1 MLRKGVVLL
10 LIAVAVVCWHF
21 GFGDAGDSELPGDE
35 VQMIVLRHKSG
46 VGGESGETS
55 DGIFEEIVE
64 EIALEE
70 ALVGF
75 VAAEMPASYAEA
87 ALMAQAVAARSF
99 VMSRFLADGEVC
111 DDSGHCLAYCDEA
124 GRKERWGRDF
134 AANEAKI
141 RAAVAAT
148 AGEVLVVEGMIVAAY
163 FHAVCGG
170 MTESAA
176 ALWGGAEIYPA
187 AECLWDGGGVAAQFY
202 GRDEVAGRLEIAAE
216 ELPLLCVTART
227 ASGRVREVSCGSRH
241 WSGAEVRRLL
251 GLASANFCWLST
263 GEGYYFSVLGS
274 GHGVGMCQKGAGGMA
289 AAGYDYREI
298 LARYY
303 GGCKVVEIV
312 EIMRLSEL
320 GDSVESVELA
330 DGERVGV

>member
-1 MLRKGVVLL
+1 MGKKGIVLL
-10 LIAVAVVCWHF
+10 PLLITVVGVCWHF
-21 GFGDAGDSELPGDE
+21 GFGDAGDSEVPGDWE
-35 VQMIVLRHKSG
+35 QMIVLRHTG
-46 VGGESGETS
+46 DVGGES
-55 DGIFEEIVE
+55 DEIVE

-75 VAAEMPASYAEA
+75 VAAEMPASYGEA

-134 AANEAKI
+134 VANEAKI

-148 AGEVLVVEGMIVAAY
+148 CGEVLAVDGSIVAAY

-176 ALWGGAEIYPA
+176 VLWGGSEVYPA
-187 AECLWDGGGVAAQFY
+187 AECLWDGGGAVAQFF
-202 GRDEVAGRLEIAAE
+202 GRDEVAGRLGIAAD

-241 WSGAEVRRLL
+241 WSGAEVRQLL
-251 GLASANFCWLST
+251 GLGSANFCWLST

-274 GHGVGMCQKGAGGMA
+274 GHGVGMCQEGAGGMA
-289 AAGYDYREI
+289 AAGYGYREV

-303 GGCKVVEIV
+303 GGCEVVGLRDV
-312 EIMRLSEL
+312 V
-320 GDSVESVELA
+320 GLA
-330 DGERVGV
+330 DGERVDV